1 MCLCVIVS
9 TGTGYLLIED
19 EVQNCRVVSY
29 TLQCVELCQRK
40 PLNPTFLYI
49 TSVLPCTHTDICLP
63 SNILMVMC
71 VDNTY

>member
-29 TLQCVELCQRK
+29 TLQCVELCQTR
-40 PLNPTFLYI
+40 PFSI
-49 TSVLPCTHTDICLP
+49 SRVFFHAHIQ
-63 SNILMVMC
+63 
-71 VDNTY
+71 TYAYQAIS